1 MEKVTKEKKIRVIKE
16 KQIKPKISVRFVYS
30 MAEIKPIEGM
40 IYIVYKQQ
48 K

>member
-16 KQIKPKISVRFVYS
+16 KQTKPKG
-30 MAEIKPIEGM
+30 IKN
-40 IYIVYKQQ
+40 KST